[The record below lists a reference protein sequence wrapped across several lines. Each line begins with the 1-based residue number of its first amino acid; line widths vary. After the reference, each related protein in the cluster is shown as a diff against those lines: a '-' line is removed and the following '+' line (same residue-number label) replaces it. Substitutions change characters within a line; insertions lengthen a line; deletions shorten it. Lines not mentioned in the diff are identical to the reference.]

1 LRRSMILESFVVVL
15 TAFFIQQEQVPMRDK
30 DQ

>member
-1 LRRSMILESFVVVL
+1 MILESLVVVL
-15 TAFFIQQEQVPMRDK
+15 TAFFIQQEKVPMRDK